1 MTSLGERGTNDS
13 IPYRIRIG
21 VTGHRT
27 LPRPEVVSSLVSRVL
42 DEEIEALLDPASVDQ
57 IRKAK
62 NTPVLFSVIS
72 PLAEGADRLVAK
84 EVLKHGGAI
93 LQAVLPLPVNEYVQD
108 FESTESRQEFF
119 DLLIRCRSPQR
130 IKHLYSDDD
139 LVTIEPAE
147 LRRHA
152 YEAVGRHVVDHCDV
166 LIAIWDGLPSRGR
179 GGTAEIVAYA
189 REHGR
194 PYIRVWA
201 DDVGTVEVVKG
212 RGLNISS
219 IAGVELFNTFRIE
232 PPGEAERYQANLDRD
247 HFGREPGARIP
258 EETKAAIREGLFSH
272 YVKASL
278 LAKRNQA
285 LYRRAGTCGY
295 LLSAAAVASVAIAIL
310 FPAVATWAFSA
321 ELLILLSVSIIVG
334 SAHRLRSAE
343 KWIEARFLAERIRA
357 AIYMAACGI
366 EAATI
371 QVPAHL
377 GQAEHPDDWMVRV
390 FDEIWNRMPRLPG
403 CAAQE
408 CQFLAH
414 YIAEHWIQDQITF
427 HENKT
432 RREGLWNVRLW
443 KYGRALV
450 VITMIAAA
458 LHLIISR
465 GVEST
470 GKREWIE
477 KILTF
482 VAIAFPALTGAL
494 FGLRSHREHLR
505 LERRSANMVPRLRHM
520 KNLILHTFDPASFEY
535 VLRETESVMLD
546 EAQDWLMLM
555 RTATIE
561 AA

>member
-1 MTSLGERGTNDS
+1 
-13 IPYRIRIG
+13 
-21 VTGHRT
+21 
-27 LPRPEVVSSLVSRVL
+27 
-42 DEEIEALLDPASVDQ
+42 
-57 IRKAK
+57 
-62 NTPVLFSVIS
+62 
-72 PLAEGADRLVAK
+72 
-84 EVLKHGGAI
+84 
-93 LQAVLPLPVNEYVQD
+93 LPVNEYVKD
-108 FESTESRQEFF
+108 FETAESKQEFF
-119 DLLIRCRSPQR
+119 DLLNRCRSPQR
-130 IKHLYSDDD
+130 IKHHYSDDD
-139 LVTIEPAE
+139 VLTVEPAE

-166 LIAIWDGLPSRGR
+166 LIAIWDGQPSRGR
-179 GGTAEIVAYA
+179 GGTAEIVDYA

-194 PYIRVWA
+194 PYIRIWA
-201 DDVGTVEVVKG
+201 DEVETVEVVKG
-212 RGLNISS
+212 RGLNVSS

-232 PPGEAERYQANLDRD
+232 PPGEAERYKENLDRY
-247 HFGREPGARIP
+247 HFGREPGAKIP
-258 EETKAAIREGLFSH
+258 EEAKTAIRQGLFSY

-285 LYRRAGTCGY
+285 MYRRAGTYGY

-343 KWIEARFLAERIRA
+343 KWIEARFLTERIRA
-357 AIYMAACGI
+357 AIYMAACGV
-366 EAATI
+366 EVATI

-403 CAAQE
+403 CAAQD

-432 RREGLWNVRLW
+432 RREGLRNVRLW

-458 LHLIISR
+458 LHLLISP
-465 GVEST
+465 GVEAGGS
-470 GKREWIE
+470 REWIE
-477 KILTF
+477 KLLTF
-482 VAIAFPALTGAL
+482 VAIAFPALAGAI
-494 FGLRSHREHLR
+494 FALRSHREHLR
-505 LERRSANMVPRLRHM
+505 LERRSANMVPRLKHLKR
-520 KNLILHTFDPASFEY
+520 LILHTFDLPSFEH
-535 VLRETESVMLD
+535 VLRETESVMLH

-555 RTATIE
+555 RTVTIE